1 MVGLSHVPK
10 LSIQGSFRDW
20 ESGLIASRF
29 IGVAAATVL
38 LLSVAPLAAAEV
50 PAISLDGVSAL
61 GADDN
66 RCWTYKDS
74 ERGFARRINSER
86 TIEGVGKLSLDPEL
100 SKVALKHTWEMV
112 RRDDLYHTPSDSLR
126 RRVTNWTIL
135 GENVGVG
142 GSVSSLHTAF
152 MNSPDHR
159 DNVLYNTF
167 QHLGIGVVKKAG
179 RMWVTVIFEAV
190 ADPGTT
196 LSMPSC

>member
-1 MVGLSHVPK
+1 MK
-10 LSIQGSFRDW
+10 
-20 ESGLIASRF
+20 ASR
-29 IGVAAATVL
+29 IVAAAATAVIFFGA
-38 LLSVAPLAAAEV
+38 APLASAEI
-50 PAISLDGVSAL
+50 PAVSLDGVSAL
-61 GADDN
+61 GASDN

-86 TIEGVGKLSLDPEL
+86 VLEGVGKLSLDPEL
-100 SKVALKHTWEMV
+100 SKSALKHTWEMV
-112 RRDDLYHTPSDSLR
+112 RNNELYHTPSDKLR

-142 GSVSSLHTAF
+142 GTVSSLHEAF
-152 MNSPDHR
+152 MNSPAHR

-167 QHLGIGVVKKAG
+167 AHVGVGVVKKAG

-196 LSMPSC
+196 LSMPTC